1 MARSPSLS
9 SAPAHTL
16 ARRVIMAVN
25 NIRKGNMD
33 MLAKQ
38 MEDALGRNID
48 FNERNEH
55 TVSVH
60 PLTVCSLRSLFKGK

>member
-1 MARSPSLS
+1 
-9 SAPAHTL
+9 
-16 ARRVIMAVN
+16 MAVN

>member
-1 MARSPSLS
+1 
-9 SAPAHTL
+9 
-16 ARRVIMAVN
+16 MAVN

-48 FNERNEH
+48 FVDNTSMARGGLA
-55 TVSVH
+55 TRRAVR
-60 PLTVCSLRSLFKGK
+60 PWRW